1 MNVHQALIEL
11 DISKRQAASLD
22 GELQL
27 VAASRDTW
35 QVQLGQWDWPC
46 NIKASEQNSGTHV
59 ASSARALAVTVALS
73 ALMQATAKQH
83 ELKLVELS
91 TSTLGQQTDL
101 GRSRAEAQ
109 ASAAHSQ
116 ASQLKTKRVE
126 SELQVRSAGHVNAI
140 CIIYM
145 PHTNPA
151 GI

>member
-1 MNVHQALIEL
+1 
-11 DISKRQAASLD
+11 
-22 GELQL
+22 
-27 VAASRDTW
+27 
-35 QVQLGQWDWPC
+35 
-46 NIKASEQNSGTHV
+46 
-59 ASSARALAVTVALS
+59 
-73 ALMQATAKQH
+73 MQATAKQH

-126 SELQVRSAGHVNAI
+126 SELQVRSAGHVKSI

-145 PHTNPA
+145 SYTNPA
-151 GI
+151 GGRGA